1 MDDLP
6 VVEGSGDILVLVE
19 EDLLLVVVGVG
30 ECEDAGGPGVYGEVP
45 PQGAGQVPGVDLQTL
60 PVPVVEGL
68 EHYSTCVNY
77 VQSSCTEQYRCTEL
91 VISHLEL
98 WRHVYEVVC
107 GILIQVGNVLQ
118 IL

>member
-30 ECEDAGGPGVYGEVP
+30 ECEDAGGPGVHGEVP

-68 EHYSTCVNY
+68 EHYSACVNY

-91 VISHLEL
+91 VISHLV
-98 WRHVYEVVC
+98 R
-107 GILIQVGNVLQ
+107 
-118 IL
+118 